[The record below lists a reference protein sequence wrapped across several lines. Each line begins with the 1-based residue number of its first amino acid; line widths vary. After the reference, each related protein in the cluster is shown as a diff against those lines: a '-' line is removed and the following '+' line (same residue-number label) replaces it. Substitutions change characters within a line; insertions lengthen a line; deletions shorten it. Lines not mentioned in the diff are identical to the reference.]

1 MPKWRVFFLSLWCI
15 ELKLLKTILKY
26 IFRQEMLL
34 SCMVIQSENYP
45 WNEIFCWLPVF
56 LYCSVSVFT
65 MTVHELMSGEICC
78 KLLMISG
85 RINLCPL
92 SFPFRMNKKY
102 VMWALGPDSGMA
114 ADLLE
119 EEGKD
124 SRFIYSLTFMWN
136 LFITDT
142 LYYRHRYN
150 DRLLKKYSKMKIFL
164 PMF

>member
-65 MTVHELMSGEICC
+65 MTVNSCQAKSAVNYWWFQVESICVLCHFLSGWTRNMLCELLAQTVGWQLTCWKKKVRTESVYT
-78 KLLMISG
+78 
-85 RINLCPL
+85 
-92 SFPFRMNKKY
+92 FPNVY
-102 VMWALGPDSGMA
+102 VESV
-114 ADLLE
+114 
-119 EEGKD
+119 
-124 SRFIYSLTFMWN
+124 
-136 LFITDT
+136 
-142 LYYRHRYN
+142 YYGH
-150 DRLLKKYSKMKIFL
+150 LVLQAQI
-164 PMF
+164 